1 MAEVNAAQQPNL
13 VRLDERMAHVMRAI
27 DQIQSTLE
35 TMPTRA
41 EVAALVSRS
50 EHSAAVVSLD
60 NRIAN
65 LEARIRGQS
74 PMSLLEV
81 VQKIAVTVSALG
93 ASIALIVAVVQFLS
107 RVPKWAS
114 SPTLPAPGA
123 WLACK
128 WQRLL

>member
-1 MAEVNAAQQPNL
+1 MATENPAQPNL

-27 DQIQSTLE
+27 DDIKSTLE

-60 NRIAN
+60 TRIQN
-65 LEARIRGQS
+65 LEARVKAQS

-81 VQKIAVTVSALG
+81 IQKIAITIAALG
-93 ASIALIVAVVQFLS
+93 SSGALIVAVVQFLD
-107 RVPKWAS
+107 RAPK
-114 SPTLPAPGA
+114 
-123 WLACK
+123 
-128 WQRLL
+128 